1 MTRLILTTGDSA
13 AGGLKQTGLAEIVIP
28 FGFQFASGMLPS
40 DAEIAM
46 CLEANR
52 PLVVGC
58 LSQRARRNQPRDR
71 IDRGSVRAAR
81 RSSYGSI
88 PCQAPN

>member
-46 CLEANR
+46 CLR
-52 PLVVGC
+52 PTDRWLWD
-58 LSQRARRNQPRDR
+58 AYRNALGESATRPD
-71 IDRGSVRAAR
+71 
-81 RSSYGSI
+81 
-88 PCQAPN
+88 